1 MLEFITTHY
10 NEILAAIGAVV
21 TAASAIVALTPSTKD
36 DEVLGKII
44 SFISRFSVFNKKT
57 K

>member
-1 MLEFITTHY
+1 MEWFLAHY
-10 NEILAAIGAVV
+10 TEVFAAIGAVV

-44 SFISRFSVFNKKT
+44 AFLERFSVFNKK
-57 K
+57 

>member
-1 MLEFITTHY
+1 MEWVAAHY

-21 TAASAIVALTPSTKD
+21 TAASAIIALTPSTKD
-36 DEVLGKII
+36 DEVLGKIMLLVEK
-44 SFISRFSVFNKKT
+44 FSIFNKRT